1 MGVGSETEMLDCLTG
16 VLGATDEDGV
26 GSSGETGSD
35 LVDGE
40 SLTTSS
46 QDAGA
51 GRGGEAESRNGELGK
66 LEETVVVSDGADND
80 DGLALVRLGRLL
92 VGSSCD
98 DAGQAD
104 GRAVDLGH
112 HEASQNRLVEGGIG
126 TASQE
131 LVQAN
136 QQLDVGVGRL
146 RDLAVPVSNMM
157 AVEINAHLD

>member
-35 LVDGE
+35 LVEGE

-66 LEETVVVSDGADND
+66 LEETVVVSDGADLICVSIFAFWSCRVPYND

-104 GRAVDLGH
+104 GYHIVSEFVRQ
-112 HEASQNRLVEGGIG
+112 ASRIRSAYEGG
-126 TASQE
+126 
-131 LVQAN
+131 
-136 QQLDVGVGRL
+136 
-146 RDLAVPVSNMM
+146 
-157 AVEINAHLD
+157 